1 MLTFAD
7 LAITHYSP
15 NEWMQLSLKL
25 EQLCGKFG
33 ICSWRM
39 GTCVDNR
46 SSSDDATFMDNLN
59 EQQWQRQQ
67 RQYNGL
73 LEQMARQQ
81 QQMMEE
87 MEDSVEGL
95 FIDMI
100 LLHLDG

>member
-46 SSSDDATFMDNLN
+46 SDLGDATLMDNLSKPQN
-59 EQQWQRQQ
+59 QQWQRKQ
-67 RQYNGL
+67 
-73 LEQMARQQ
+73 
-81 QQMMEE
+81 
-87 MEDSVEGL
+87 
-95 FIDMI
+95 
-100 LLHLDG
+100 